1 MVVGDAVSVTGVT
14 VGWGVAVTV
23 NEVGV
28 GGDALP
34 TPLVAQP
41 ATSKPSPVSSAAV
54 INRRRGIA
62 SSPFTAQQRNSA
74 TASHVENRM
83 PVARPV

>member
-1 MVVGDAVSVTGVT
+1 MVVGDAVSVTGDT
-14 VGWGVAVTV
+14 VGWSVAVAV

-41 ATSKPSPVSSAAV
+41 ATSKPSPVNIAAV

-62 SSPFTAQQRNSA
+62 SSPSQRNGA
-74 TASHVENRM
+74 TASDVENRM

>member
-1 MVVGDAVSVTGVT
+1 MVVGDAVSVTGVA
-14 VGWGVAVTV
+14 VGLGVAVTV

-41 ATSKPSPVSSAAV
+41 ATSKPSPVISAAV

-62 SSPFTAQQRNSA
+62 SSPSRRNSA